1 MKKYSSVF
9 TGNTIK
15 LSDLSYSFSGNEYTV
30 RLNKEIGYIWF
41 YTVPKNTIL
50 KILNYKIVTSVVGRV
65 RYKTIKPSTQEEY
78 IGYSNLSMPVMTSN
92 YFIKDINENT
102 FQIFDS
108 SVVYLNE
115 GMSIGFHV
123 DLNTTSKKIDKPLIG
138 NEYGEGTTIT
148 DIIFDETA
156 LPQVQIFGMIEYDS
170 YSKEISERLD
180 SLSSRVTYLE
190 NLINTK

>member
-9 TGNTIK
+9 TGDTIK

-78 IGYSNLSMPVMTSN
+78 IMTSN

-123 DLNTTSKKIDKPLIG
+123 DLNTTSKKLDKPLIG

-170 YSKEISERLD
+170 YSEEISERLD

>member
-9 TGNTIK
+9 AGDTIK
-15 LSDLSYSFSGNEYTV
+15 ISDLSSSFSGDQYTV
-30 RLNKEIGYIWF
+30 TLNKEIGYVWF
-41 YTVPKNTIL
+41 YTVPNNTIL

-65 RYKTIKPSTQEEY
+65 RYKTIKPSTQEELT
-78 IGYSNLSMPVMTSN
+78 GYSNLSMPVMTSN

-108 SVVYLNE
+108 SVVYLNK

-123 DLNTTSKKIDKPLIG
+123 DLNTTSGKIG
-138 NEYGEGTTIT
+138 NVLVGDEYGEGTTIT
-148 DIIFDETA
+148 DIIFDKTA
-156 LPQVQIFGMIEYDS
+156 LPQIQIFGMIEYDS
-170 YSKEISERLD
+170 YSEEISERLD